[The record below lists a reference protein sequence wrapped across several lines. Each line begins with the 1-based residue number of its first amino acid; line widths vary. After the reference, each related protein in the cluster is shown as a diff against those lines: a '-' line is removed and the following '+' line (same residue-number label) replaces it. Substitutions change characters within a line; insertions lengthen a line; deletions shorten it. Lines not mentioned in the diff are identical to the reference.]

1 MRASRI
7 ITVATVLLAASAV
20 FAEDW
25 PTYRHDNRRTGATGQ
40 KLAAPL
46 KQIWRYDSPSAPVP
60 AWAKPAKWNAFA
72 GVKGLSHMRQFDSA
86 FHVTV
91 SGDRVFFGSSAD
103 DAAHCLDAATGKSI
117 WTAHTD
123 GPVRL
128 PPTIADGKAYF
139 GSDDGQAYCVKAS
152 DGSRVWKY
160 RAAPEER
167 FVPSNGKLISL
178 WPVRTGVLV
187 DNGKAYFGASLLPWR
202 DSRIC
207 GVDAATGSDSGPGL
221 FATIDASRTMQG
233 AMLAS
238 DKNLFVLQ
246 GRSGAIVFARE
257 TGKLA
262 HALAGRGDGGAHAAL
277 TADEQLIYGPG
288 SRTGVL
294 SVFDNKTRKRI
305 KSISGANRI
314 VVGPQMCYVY
324 KPGKLSSMPLA
335 QQAKT
340 DVRIAVLR
348 DKQKKLAAKLKGL
361 SKAPKG
367 KKETDEQATKR
378 KAEIEK
384 IKSEQ
389 KEIPKQLT
397 ELGKSANKGNGWS
410 VDCPEAYE
418 IILAGDTLLLGGDGE
433 VTARAAGDGKL
444 LWTGKVDGKAR
455 GLAAANGRLYVST
468 DKGKIHCF
476 TTEDGA
482 KR

>member
-1 MRASRI
+1 MRASKI
-7 ITVATVLLAASAV
+7 ITVATLLLAVSAV

-25 PTYRHDNRRTGATGQ
+25 PTYRHDNRRSGATSE
-40 KLAAPL
+40 KLAASL
-46 KQIWRYDSPSAPVP
+46 KQIWRYDSPSAPVA
-60 AWAKPAKWNAFA
+60 AWAKPAKWNAYA
-72 GVKGLSHMRQFDSA
+72 GIKGLSHMRQFDSA

-91 SGDRVFFGSSAD
+91 SGGKLFFGSSAD
-103 DAAHCLDAATGKSI
+103 DAAHCLDAATGKDL
-117 WTAHTD
+117 WTAHSD

-128 PPTIADGKAYF
+128 PPTIDGGKAYF
-139 GSDDGQAYCVKAS
+139 GSDDGNAYCVKTS
-152 DGSRVWKY
+152 DGALVWKY
-160 RAAPEER
+160 RAAPKER

-187 DNGKAYFGASLLPWR
+187 DGGKAYFGASLLPWR

-221 FATIDASRTMQG
+221 FATIDARRTMQG

-238 DKNLFVLQ
+238 DKHLFVLQ
-246 GRSGAIVFARE
+246 GRSGAIVFSRE

-288 SRTGVL
+288 SKTGVL

-305 KSISGANRI
+305 KAISGANRI
-314 VVGPQMCYVY
+314 VIGPEMCYVY

-340 DVRIAVLR
+340 DTRIAVLR
-348 DKQKKLAAKLKGL
+348 DKQKKLAGKLKSL

-367 KKETDEQATKR
+367 KKETPEQATKR

-384 IKSEQ
+384 IKNEQ
-389 KEIPKQLT
+389 KEIPRQLT
-397 ELGKSANKGNGWS
+397 ELGKSAKLDKGWS
-410 VDCPEAYE
+410 ADCPEAYE
-418 IILAGDTLLLGGDGE
+418 IILAGDTLVLGGAGE
-433 VTARAAGDGKL
+433 VTARSAAAGKL
-444 LWTGKVDGKAR
+444 LWTVKVDGKAR
-455 GLAAANGRLYVST
+455 GLAVAGGRLYVST
-468 DKGKIHCF
+468 DKGGIHCF
-476 TTEDGA
+476 GAAGA
-482 KR
+482 KP